1 MTIRNAVVRRL
12 HEQNNLGFGGAPIGN
27 LYRSIDDETAVS
39 AVTEA
44 WDQGIRYF
52 DTAPHYGL
60 GLSERRLGEG
70 LADRPREEFLLS
82 TKVGRLIRP
91 AKRSQETDD
100 EGYAVPGDLMRVRD
114 YSGDG
119 VRRSLEESLERLG
132 TDHIDIVFI
141 HDPDDYWTEAFDGAV
156 PTLNQLRD
164 EGVIGAWGAGMN
176 QAEMLTRFV
185 RETDID
191 LVMQAGRY
199 TLLEQGGR
207 DELVPECE
215 RRGVGI
221 VNVGVFNSGILANED
236 PLIQAKYNYE
246 EAPNRI
252 VEKAQQLSVLAA
264 AHDTTLPTAALAFS
278 LRDPAVTNVN
288 VGMRTADQVRRN
300 VDLFRSPVP
309 ESFWAEA
316 VESGLLSIDPKSFD
330 R

>member
-1 MTIRNAVVRRL
+1 MTIKNAVVHRL
-12 HEQNNLGFGGAPIGN
+12 HCQRNLGFGGAPIGN
-27 LYRSIDDETAVS
+27 LYRRIDDETAIA

-44 WDQGIRYF
+44 WEQGIRYF

-91 AKRSQETDD
+91 AQQPQETDD
-100 EGYAVPGDLMRVRD
+100 EGYAVPGDLMRVLD

-141 HDPDDYWTEAFDGAV
+141 HDPDDFWTEAIDGAV
-156 PTLNQLRD
+156 PMLNQLRD
-164 EGVIGAWGAGMN
+164 EGIIGAWGAGMN

-207 DELVPECE
+207 DELIPECE

-221 VNVGVFNSGILANED
+221 INVGVFNSGILANED
-236 PLIQAKYNYE
+236 PLTQAKYNYE
-246 EAPNRI
+246 EAPDQI
-252 VEKAQQLSVLAA
+252 VEKAQKLSVLAA
-264 AHDTTLPTAALAFS
+264 AHGTTLPAAALAFS
-278 LRDPAVTNVN
+278 LRDLAVTNVN

-300 VDLFRSPVP
+300 VDLFRHPVP
-309 ESFWAEA
+309 EAFWAEA
-316 VESGLLSIDPKSFD
+316 VESGLLSVDPKSFTG
-330 R
+330 